1 MTNHHCRP
9 DWIYSLLGDW
19 RGTPW
24 LFLQAVTRE
33 ISPMADDP
41 SSMWAA
47 SPLGLGWSCGF
58 KRGEERW
65 WISIFSSA
73 CFLVT
78 GDHEVSSFALMY
90 LPAARKWTSR
100 DCNIKQGFVPQI
112 VYIRCSVTVMRNVTN
127 TGACPRED
135 FLGASFHGW
144 LSWGSLLHQPSIS
157 GACSIHNRVPL
168 WLLHASTLVMPGL
181 G

>member
-1 MTNHHCRP
+1 MTNHHCQP
-9 DWIYSLLGDW
+9 DWIFSLLGDW

-41 SSMWAA
+41 SSTWAA
-47 SPLGLGWSCGF
+47 SPLGLGWSCAF

-78 GDHEVSSFALMY
+78 GDHEVSSFALMD

-100 DCNIKQGFVPQI
+100 DCDIKQGFLPQT
-112 VYIRCSVTVMRNVTN
+112 VYIRCSVTVMRYVTN

-135 FLGASFHGW
+135 FLVASCGMGDWVEGACFTSSPYQGPA
-144 LSWGSLLHQPSIS
+144 PSIIECPYD
-157 GACSIHNRVPL
+157 CSMLPH
-168 WLLHASTLVMPGL
+168 WSCLV
-181 G
+181 